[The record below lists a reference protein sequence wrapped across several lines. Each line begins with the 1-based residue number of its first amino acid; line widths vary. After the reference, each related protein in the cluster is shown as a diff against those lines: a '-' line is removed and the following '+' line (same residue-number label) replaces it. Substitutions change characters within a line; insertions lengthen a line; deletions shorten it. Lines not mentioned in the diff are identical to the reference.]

1 MDPAALQQ
9 SFFNAVKNTLPPHVS
24 MVDEIAEVLNIGNDS
39 VYRRLRG
46 EKPINISEM
55 KLLCDRFNISLDN
68 VLQIQ
73 NDAVVFRAPGINGEE
88 QSFSEYLKGIL
99 AQLKYFNGFKQKE
112 LLYFCK
118 DMTFFHFFLFP
129 EIASFKTFFWIKT
142 IQNNSEYQHK
152 SFSLKDFPFSDCFAI
167 GQQIIQEYNQIESV
181 ELWNYESINSSISQI
196 EYYRDAGIFTDQSDL
211 EIVVDSLLLTLDHL
225 QLQAERGLKFM
236 PNVSEV
242 SYKAPLKF
250 YVNEVVLGSNT
261 ILVQLDSTKLSIIT
275 YSVLNYLLTADPR
288 FNENAFKSFN
298 NLVSRSVLISSTG
311 EKERNKFFRSLK
323 EKVRQLK
330 KQKNGYG

>member
-9 SFFNAVKNTLPPHVS
+9 TFFNSLKHSLPPHLS
-24 MVDEIAEVLNIGNDS
+24 MVDEIAGVLNIGNDS

-46 EKPINISEM
+46 ETPINISEL
-55 KLLCDRFNISLDN
+55 KLLCDHFHISLDQ

-73 NDAVVFRAPGINGEE
+73 NDAVVFRAPGINGELA
-88 QSFSEYLKGIL
+88 SFEEYLRGIL
-99 AQLKYFNGFKQKE
+99 SQLKYFNSFKQKQ

-118 DMTFFHFFLFP
+118 DMTFFHFYLFP

-142 IQNNSEYQHK
+142 IQNHPEFQQK
-152 SFSLKDFPFSDCFAI
+152 SFSIEEYSFNECFAI
-167 GQQIIQEYNQIESV
+167 GQEIIQEYNQIPSV

-196 EYYRDAGIFTDQSDL
+196 EYYRDAGIFANQSDL
-211 EIVVDSLLLTLDHL
+211 TIVVDSLLRTLDHL
-225 QLQAERGLKFM
+225 QLQTEKGFKFM
-236 PNVSEV
+236 PGASEV
-242 SYKAPLKF
+242 SFKAPLRL

-261 ILVQLDSTKLSIIT
+261 ILAELDNAKLSIIT
-275 YSVLNYLLTADPR
+275 YSVLSYLLTGDPR

-298 NLVSRSVLISSTG
+298 NLVSRSVLISGTG

-323 EKVRQLK
+323 EKVRHLK
-330 KQKNGYG
+330 I

>member
-1 MDPAALQQ
+1 MDPATLQQ
-9 SFFNAVKNTLPPHVS
+9 TFFNALKNTLPPYVS

-39 VYRRLRG
+39 VYRRIRG
-46 EKPINISEM
+46 EKPINISEL
-55 KLLCDRFNISLDN
+55 KLLCDHFHISLDH

-73 NDAVVFRAPGINGEE
+73 NDAVVFRAPGINGELS
-88 QSFSEYLKGIL
+88 SFTDYLKGIL
-99 AQLKYFNGFKQKE
+99 AQLKYFNSFKQRE
-112 LLYFCK
+112 MLYFCK

-142 IQNNSEYQHK
+142 IQNIPEYQHK
-152 SFSLKDFPFSDCFAI
+152 SFSLAEFPFNDCFAI
-167 GQQIIQEYNQIESV
+167 GQEIIKEYNQIQSV

-196 EYYRDAGIFTDQSDL
+196 EYYRDAGIFADPSDL
-211 EIVVDSLLLTLDHL
+211 TIVVDSLLLTLDHL
-225 QLQAERGLKFM
+225 QLQAEKGLKFM
-236 PNVSEV
+236 PGVSDI
-242 SYKAPLKF
+242 SYKASLRF

-261 ILVQLDSTKLSIIT
+261 ILAELDNTKLSIIT
-275 YSVLNYLLTADPR
+275 YSVLSYLLTRDPR

-323 EKVRQLK
+323 DKVRQL
-330 KQKNGYG
+330 NNR